1 MASGASTCRNMGR
14 LRVRDGSSVGYDV
27 CVFGIGRRLIMK
39 KKELLKENDSLKA
52 ENEYLTQKLMQTE
65 KSLLRLRNWLDNGMK
80 LTTDYR
86 PKHAREYREG

>member
-1 MASGASTCRNMGR
+1 MGR

-52 ENEYLTQKLMQTE
+52 ENEYLTQKLLQTE
-65 KSLLRLRNWLDNGMK
+65 ENLLRLRNWLDNGMK

-86 PKHAREYREG
+86 PRHAREYRED